1 MYSLRHAFVPVLS
14 HSSLVPGQLA
24 QGNRAAEEKGSAKC
38 SFPAKDGVG
47 ESQEESDVI

>member
-1 MYSLRHAFVPVLS
+1 MYSLSHVSVPVPS

-24 QGNRAAEEKGSAKC
+24 QANRAAEEKACAEC

-47 ESQEESDVI
+47 ENQGESDVI